1 MEGSGKMWVGFSVI
15 FERVDRNFED
25 EIKKTND
32 KLKMYCECS
41 GFVYV
46 VNNNIN
52 ENSLNKSFI

>member
-32 KLKMYCECS
+32 KLKMYGECS
-41 GFVYV
+41 GFVNV

>member
-15 FERVDRNFED
+15 LERVDRNFKD

-41 GFVYV
+41 GFINV
-46 VNNNIN
+46 VNNSIN
-52 ENSLNKSFI
+52 KNSLNKSFI